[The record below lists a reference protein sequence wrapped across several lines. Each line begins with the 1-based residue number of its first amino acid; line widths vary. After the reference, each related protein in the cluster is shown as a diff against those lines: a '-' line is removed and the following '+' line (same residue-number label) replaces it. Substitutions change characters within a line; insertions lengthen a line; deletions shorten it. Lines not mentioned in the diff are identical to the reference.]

1 MQPQT
6 VLFAVLDWGMGHATR
21 TSPLIAVARDAGHT
35 IHVASRGTALAWL
48 RERFPEGDIVFHE
61 KPGRHISYAERFNFL
76 HIARQMPGFLRSI
89 AEERAWTAKFTA
101 SHGVDGVFSDNCYGV
116 WAPGVPSILMT
127 HQLHLPVPLPL
138 RAATRAAV
146 RRWSAPFEEV
156 WVPDLQGEAALSGPL
171 GHPALSQERTYYVGA
186 LSHLATGL
194 TAGNG
199 ASFVAVGM
207 VSGPEPHRTLMEEG
221 LRRWLA
227 EVPGEH
233 VIFAGKPGGGERRDG
248 NVWTRY
254 SAPAEE
260 ILGAWRS
267 SQFCVSRAGYST
279 VLDLVCEGK
288 PAVLIPTP
296 GQTEQ
301 LQVAAH
307 LTHDPSF
314 LTCSQRDLLAGRM
327 PSLHLLQQLP
337 QRVPLEANVRAQ
349 QRLLAWLNSG
359 SQRSTAPP
367 ADVSLQNGRR

>member
-21 TSPLIAVARDAGHT
+21 TSPLIAAARDAGHT

-48 RERFPEGDIVFHE
+48 RERFAEGDIAFHE

-89 AEERAWTAKFTA
+89 AEERSWTAEFA
-101 SHGVDGVFSDNCYGV
+101 AAHDVDRVFSDNCYGV

-138 RAATRAAV
+138 RRAARAAV
-146 RRWSAPFEEV
+146 RRWSVPFEEV
-156 WVPDLQGEAALSGPL
+156 WVPDLEGLAALSGPL
-171 GHPALSQERTYYVGA
+171 GHPALSKDRTYYVGP
-186 LSHLATGL
+186 LSHLATGATPGDDESAFL
-194 TAGNG
+194 
-199 ASFVAVGM
+199 AVGM

-254 SAPAEE
+254 SAPPEA
-260 ILGAWRS
+260 ILGVWRS

-301 LQVAAH
+301 LEVAAH
-307 LTHDPSF
+307 LAHDPSF
-314 LTCSQRDLLAGRM
+314 LACSQRDLLTGRM
-327 PSLHLLQQLP
+327 PSLQRLQQLP
-337 QRVPLEANVRAQ
+337 QRKPLEANVRAQ
-349 QRLLAWLNSG
+349 QRLLAWLGS
-359 SQRSTAPP
+359 SQRSAAPP